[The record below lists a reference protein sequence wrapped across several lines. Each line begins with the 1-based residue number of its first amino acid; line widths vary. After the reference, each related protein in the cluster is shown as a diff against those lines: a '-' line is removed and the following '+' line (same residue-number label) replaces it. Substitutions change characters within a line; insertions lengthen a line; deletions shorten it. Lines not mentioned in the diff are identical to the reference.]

1 MEPFIGQI
9 MMFAGNFPPRG
20 WAFCDGQ
27 LLSIAS
33 YSALFS
39 ILGTTYGGDGRTT
52 FGLPD
57 LRGRFPMHWGNGPG
71 LSSRSWGEKAGSQ
84 GHSVAPAHA
93 HGVSIPGSSAEGES
107 GQPANAVLAAGEFPA
122 LPYGPAADTNLQ
134 PFNTASSGPP
144 SVDHMNPFQT
154 VSFCIALQGIF
165 PSRN

>member
-33 YSALFS
+33 NTALFS

-57 LRGRFPMHWGNGPG
+57 LRGRFPMHYGNGPG
-71 LSSRSWGEKAGSQ
+71 LTSRTWGEKSGSESHSTVP
-84 GHSVAPAHA
+84 GHSHV
-93 HGVSIPGSSAEGES
+93 VNIPGSSAEGES
-107 GQPANAVLAAGEFPA
+107 GQPAGAFLAAGEFPA
-122 LPYGPAADTNLQ
+122 LPYGPASDTSLA
-134 PFNTASSGPP
+134 PFNTGTTGVSP
-144 SVDHMNPFQT
+144 VNHMNPFQT